1 MTTAG
6 ARPLRDEDDQ
16 RREAVLLE
24 WERKIEAAER
34 RSGRFDR
41 PAPVA
46 AEPEA
51 PASGARFERPAAQ
64 AEPEHPGRAAG
75 RAALLAPAP
84 QVERRTITITGQTVP
99 ARRRSAVAERQLA
112 QPDRVAL
119 WAFLLGLFLVAVAAG
134 TAHA

>member
-1 MTTAG
+1 
-6 ARPLRDEDDQ
+6 
-16 RREAVLLE
+16 V
-24 WERKIEAAER
+24 
-34 RSGRFDR
+34 
-41 PAPVA
+41 
-46 AEPEA
+46 
-51 PASGARFERPAAQ
+51 
-64 AEPEHPGRAAG
+64 
-75 RAALLAPAP
+75 ALLAPAP